1 MLAAGGDDGV
11 RLSPDGG
18 KTWHRTGQGV
28 PGLVQVESL
37 AFDPADRG
45 TLYAGTWRQAFRT
58 RDGGASWSRI
68 AEGMVL
74 DATVYAWDFDAAEP
88 RDIWVSTC
96 GWVYRT
102 RDGGDRWTRFTAGFT
117 NRRSHAV
124 RRDPLR
130 PGVVYAATVG
140 GLHRSSDS
148 GATWTRV
155 SRETLVVTALEID
168 RRSGRLYVGTEG
180 EGVFYSD
187 DGGVTLSSGSRG
199 LAESRVAELVVD
211 PADPSRVYF
220 FRAFAGEES
229 GVWEARGREVRKVSV
244 DLLPAS
250 ASLAAFRGRDG
261 RTVLLLASSA
271 GVRVSRDGGAH
282 WAAVEKAPRGAPIAL
297 FGSPFA
303 SPVVVTT
310 EGVFQTADGGGRR
323 FEPVAGGLRTIASAE
338 LLADKNGEPLLEVR
352 SNEALAYWDGASWS
366 TKKKAALG
374 GGIFMQNARRFEAG
388 RRMVEPP
395 GRGRHALV
403 AGGRAAAAP
412 SRARVPRSSSP
423 VRRRRAR
430 GGSTW
435 ERWATGCFSSNPERD
450 LRSLDSSPR
459 ELREVRPKDS
469 ARGGSRIRPRIR
481 DRRGHR
487 GQPALEARRRPG
499 ARFRGRARLRSVDGR
514 PPPGDPGGPSPRRR
528 RRGNPSG
535 LETAQKRR
543 RALRAKHSAGRRSAH
558 GPRARAFGFPP
569 SRRMPSRSGR
579 FSWSRSPSAAFRRS
593 FRSPRSQRSPTRCP
607 RSPDGK
613 TRGTAPNSWR
623 RPVRSCLSRCSA
635 RGRRCTGS
643 QWGSRG

>member
-1 MLAAGGDDGV
+1 VNKRRHIRARATGLAAAAFVLACAGMEAAAWWRLPLWGAEVRVFAVDPFESGVVYCGTSRGNFYGSHDAGATWEPLASGPAFPGSYVTALIADPAVPGRLWAAVAGELSGGRVVVSDDRGATWKTLLQSSGAVTTRALALAPGEPRMLAAGGDDGV

-18 KTWHRTGQGV
+18 KTWRQTGQGV
-28 PGLVQVESL
+28 SGLFQVESL

-74 DATVYAWDFDAAEP
+74 DATVYAWDFDAAET

-102 RDGGDRWTRFTAGFT
+102 RDGGDRWTRFTTGFT

-168 RRSGRLYVGTEG
+168 RRSGRLFVGTEG

-187 DGGVTLSSGSRG
+187 DGGVTLSSSSRG

-282 WAAVEKAPRGAPIAL
+282 WAAAEKAPRGAPIAL
-297 FGSPFA
+297 FGAPFQ

-310 EGVFQTADGGGRR
+310 DGVFQTTDGGGRR
-323 FEPVAGGLRTIASAE
+323 FEPVAGGVRAVSTTE

-352 SNEALAYWDGASWS
+352 SNESLAYWDGASWS

-374 GGIFMQNARRFEAG
+374 GGIFMQNAAAAKPIAGWSNLQDVGGTLWWQEGARRRAFTSP
-388 RRMVEPP
+388 RP
-395 GRGRHALV
+395 ALV
-403 AGGRAAAAP
+403 LAAAA
-412 SRARVPRSSSP
+412 A
-423 VRRRRAR
+423 A
-430 GGSTW
+430 G
-435 ERWATGCFSSNPERD
+435 
-450 LRSLDSSPR
+450 
-459 ELREVRPKDS
+459 
-469 ARGGSRIRPRIR
+469 
-481 DRRGHR
+481 
-487 GQPALEARRRPG
+487 
-499 ARFRGRARLRSVDGR
+499 DGR
-514 PPPGDPGGPSPRRR
+514 VYLGTMGD
-528 RRGNPSG
+528 G
-535 LETAQKRR
+535 LFLFE
-543 RALRAKHSAGRRSAH
+543 
-558 GPRARAFGFPP
+558 P
-569 SRRMPSRSGR
+569 
-579 FSWSRSPSAAFRRS
+579 
-593 FRSPRSQRSPTRCP
+593 
-607 RSPDGK
+607 
-613 TRGTAPNSWR
+613 
-623 RPVRSCLSRCSA
+623 
-635 RGRRCTGS
+635 
-643 QWGSRG
+643 